1 MDLASLREF
10 CLSLP
15 HATENVQWGEDLVF
29 KVAGKMFTVV
39 GLDSVPNTFSFKCT
53 PEEFAELVEREGIM
67 PARYAARY
75 HWVTIMRSDALEQG
89 EIRRLIRKSYN
100 LVWEK
105 LTRKTREALTRGN
118 VKKT

>member
-1 MDLASLREF
+1 MDLASLRKF

-67 PARYAARY
+67 PARYVARY
-75 HWVTIMRSDALEQG
+75 HWVTVMSADALERV
-89 EIRRLIRKSYN
+89 EIKRLIRKSYT

-105 LTRKTREALTRGN
+105 LPRKTREALTQGTAQ
-118 VKKT
+118 KK

>member
-1 MDLASLREF
+1 MDLTSLRDF

-39 GLDSVPNTFSFKCT
+39 GLDSVPNTVSFKCT
-53 PEEFAELVEREGIM
+53 PEEFAELVEREGMM

-75 HWVTIMRSDALEQG
+75 HWVTVMRSDALERA
-89 EIRRLIRKSYN
+89 EIRTLIRKSYD
-100 LVWEK
+100 LVWAK
-105 LTRKTREALTRGN
+105 LSRKAREELTQGS
-118 VKKT
+118 VGKK